1 MTATAHISDLTLDAL
16 ALGALDSDS
25 ETRVR
30 EHLAGCTLCR
40 GAQTRAAELRSYFMS
55 HILPRGLPG
64 GVRSPAKQRAW
75 WAWLVAP
82 ALVAAGLL
90 WMLRRPPDP
99 GDLAI
104 KGKPGWQVFAH
115 RDGQTF
121 TVHDG
126 MRLAAGDRL
135 RFSIPAAGARYVLI
149 TSIDGAGVATTYYPY
164 GGAESAAIEG
174 DRIEPAGSIVL
185 DAAPGPERIFA
196 ILSDRPIAAEL
207 VAIQLRAIALGGP
220 AAIRALDTLPIA
232 ARAQISV
239 VFEKEAP

>member
-1 MTATAHISDLTLDAL
+1 MTATAHLSDLTLDAL
-16 ALGALDSDS
+16 ALGALDRDA
-25 ETRVR
+25 EARVR
-30 EHLAGCTLCR
+30 EHLAECALCR
-40 GAQTRAAELRSYFMS
+40 GAQDRAAELRAYFAT
-55 HILPRGLPG
+55 HILPRG
-64 GVRSPAKQRAW
+64 VRRPARPRFW
-75 WAWLVAP
+75 PAWLAAP
-82 ALVAAGLL
+82 ALAAAALL
-90 WMLRRPPDP
+90 WMWRCPADP

-104 KGKPGWQVFAH
+104 KGGPSWQVFAH

-121 TVHDG
+121 AVHDG
-126 MRLAAGDRL
+126 TRLAAGDQL
-135 RFSIPAAGARYVLI
+135 RFSMPAAGARYALI
-149 TSIDGAGVATTYYPY
+149 ASIDGAGVATTYYPY
-164 GGAESAAIEG
+164 GGAQSAAIEG

-232 ARAQISV
+232 ARAQASV